1 MMETPTR
8 PLVEVRG
15 LTCSLGERLVLD
27 GVDFETA
34 RGEIFGVMGMSGAGK
49 STLLRNI
56 MGLVQPQ
63 SGEILIDGTNVV
75 GLPEPQLNAVR
86 ARMGMCFQYAALLD
100 SLTVYEN
107 VGFGLH
113 RARVPETEVRQRVA
127 HYLEIVGMSGTEH
140 LMPADLSGGMKKR
153 VGIARALAT
162 EPELV
167 LYDEPTSGL
176 DPVLASTI
184 DALIVKLRD
193 QFKVTSI
200 VVTHDV
206 SHLFSYADRALMLF
220 EGKALECDTPD
231 RLRRSENP
239 VLAQFVT
246 GSVTG
251 PIQVETL

>member
-1 MMETPTR
+1 MMETPPR
-8 PLVEVRG
+8 PLLEVRD
-15 LTCSLGERLVLD
+15 LTCSLGGRLVLD
-27 GVDFETA
+27 GVSFEA
-34 RGEIFGVMGMSGAGK
+34 GRGEIFGVMGMSGAGK

-56 MGLVQPQ
+56 MGLLQPQ
-63 SGEILIDGTNVV
+63 SGEILVGGVNVV

-100 SLTVYEN
+100 SLTVHDN
-107 VGFGLH
+107 VAFGLH
-113 RARVPETEVRQRVA
+113 RARLPEDEVGQRVA
-127 HYLEIVGMSGTEH
+127 HYLEIVGMSGSED

-162 EPELV
+162 DPELV

-206 SHLFSYADRALMLF
+206 SHLLSYADRALMLF

-231 RLRRSENP
+231 RLRQSEDP
-239 VLAQFVT
+239 VLVQFLT
-246 GSVTG
+246 GSITG